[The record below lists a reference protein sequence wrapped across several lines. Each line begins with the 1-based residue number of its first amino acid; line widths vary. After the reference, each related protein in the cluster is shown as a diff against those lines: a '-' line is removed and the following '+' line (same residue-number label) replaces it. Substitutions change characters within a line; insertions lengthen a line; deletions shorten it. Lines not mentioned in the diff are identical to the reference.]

1 MMLAEIRSYKVSLFS
16 IFFLNLQHYRGMVYN
31 GDTDMA
37 CNFLG
42 DQEFVESLGL
52 KVNYI
57 DIINMLY
64 PNIPYHIKPKY
75 TIPYQ
80 TIP

>member
-1 MMLAEIRSYKVSLFS
+1 MTFTYHSNLPENSCTLGHKSDSYFKVMENITSVFLLFS
-16 IFFLNLQHYRGMVYN
+16 TLQHYRGMVYN

-52 KVNYI
+52 KVNY
-57 DIINMLY
+57 
-64 PNIPYHIKPKY
+64 
-75 TIPYQ
+75 TI
-80 TIP
+80 

>member
-1 MMLAEIRSYKVSLFS
+1 MQRLGHIHKVSLFP

-57 DIINMLY
+57 DIIK
-64 PNIPYHIKPKY
+64 HAVPKR
-75 TIPYQ
+75 TISNQSIPYQ